1 VKFVAREEESE
12 PQQTRYTL
20 ESTDRGGIL
29 LSYVDESDVSSDYRI
44 LFFPWHKVDRIHL
57 LTP

>member
-1 VKFVAREEESE
+1 MDEPIEVKFVAREEESE

-29 LSYVDESDVSSDYRI
+29 LSYVDESDLSSDYMI
-44 LFFPWHKVDRIHL
+44 LFFP
-57 LTP
+57 